1 MSDNSADQPTNNNAP
16 DPSGTPLPDPT
27 IDFGDAPATAP
38 QPPSSGQQPT
48 YTPPPA
54 YEQGPTYHAPA
65 APYGGPEQQPPAYG
79 AAQPAAGA
87 SVPQPDSSGAT
98 AEAAPAATGEDAT
111 WSTTA
116 PVEPAEPT
124 PPSGAPGYTGG
135 AVGASYGAPNQAT
148 PAYGAPNQPAP
159 PYGAP
164 NEPTPP
170 SGAPNQPAPPYGA
183 PNQPTPP
190 YGAPNQPTPP
200 YGAPNQPAPSYGAP
214 AGYPGGPA
222 GPAGP
227 SGPVYGSSVVADKP
241 KGKGLLIG
249 LIVGGVAVLAI
260 IVVIIALA
268 IGAIRGAAHNGTPV
282 DGSGDG
288 DPSSAASEAVQGYF
302 DALIASDSKKALSYL
317 DDTAG
322 LDKTFLTDEVLK
334 YSNELSPITDV
345 EVDASDVSSYGG
357 YATVDFMVG
366 DNAVSEDFLVSVDK
380 KGRAKLASYNAVQS
394 LYLSDSQFDL
404 ELNGVPVTGDT
415 ADVFFGMYQL
425 SSVNKNFTLPGD
437 GKFAVTPLNAELPRA
452 SDVQLTDEARAKVIK
467 AVSDAVTACLEE
479 KTIAAGCG
487 LSLESAS
494 GETLAENGITRSMD
508 EDSLS
513 DLADPTIT
521 ISYDTVGVEVT
532 DFGSVD
538 FAATC
543 TKDGA
548 TAPCEVYGAPDFYRV
563 LVDMSDEKW
572 KLTWENF

>member
-54 YEQGPTYHAPA
+54 YEQGPTYHAPP

-87 SVPQPDSSGAT
+87 AGAFVPQPDSSGAT

-124 PPSGAPGYTGG
+124 RPSGAPGYTSG

-148 PAYGAPNQPAP
+148 PAYGASNQPAP
-159 PYGAP
+159 PY
-164 NEPTPP
+164 
-170 SGAPNQPAPPYGA
+170 GAPNQPAPPYGA
-183 PNQPTPP
+183 PNQPAPP
-190 YGAPNQPTPP
+190 
-200 YGAPNQPAPSYGAP
+200 YGAP
-214 AGYPGGPA
+214 AGYPG
-222 GPAGP
+222 GP

-268 IGAIRGAAHNGTPV
+268 IGAIRGAAHNGAPV

-288 DPSSAASEAVQGYF
+288 DPSSAAAEAVQGYF